1 MADIFHE
8 VDEEV
13 RRERLKRIWDR
24 YGGLI
29 LAAVVLVVAG
39 IGGWRGWEYYQNQR
53 AAESGAQFEAA
64 MALAEGGKLQDAE
77 QAFAKIAEDGTSGY
91 RLLARLREAEAMAP
105 RDRAAA
111 VAVFD
116 KVAADSGAGTRFQD
130 LASVRAGFLLVDN
143 AAFADMEKRLE
154 TASGAQRPFRHSARE
169 LLALSA
175 FKAGDV
181 QGLRRWAD
189 MINGDAETPAAMRSR
204 VEALLALSNV
214 AKG

>member
-13 RRERLKRIWDR
+13 RRERLRRIWDR
-24 YGGLI
+24 YGALM
-29 LAAVVLVVAG
+29 LAVIVLVVAG
-39 IGGWRGWEYYQNQR
+39 IGGWRGYEYYQNQR

-64 MALAEGGKLQDAE
+64 MALAEGGKLQEAE
-77 QAFAKIAEDGTSGY
+77 QAFAKIASDGTAGY

-105 RDRAAA
+105 RDRAGA
-111 VAVFD
+111 VVVFD
-116 KVAADSGAGTRFQD
+116 KVAADSSAGARFQD

-143 AAFADMEKRLE
+143 AAFADMEKRLQ
-154 TASGAQRPFRHSARE
+154 TATGAQRPFRHSARE

-181 QGLRRWAD
+181 QGLRRWVD
-189 MINGDAETPAAMRSR
+189 MINGDGETPAAMRGR

>member
-116 KVAADSGAGTRFQD
+116 KVAADSGAGARFQD

>member
-1 MADIFHE
+1 MANIFHE
-8 VDEEV
+8 VDEEI

-24 YGGLI
+24 YGALI

-39 IGGWRGWEYYQNQR
+39 IGGWRGYEYYQNQR

-64 MALAEGGKLQDAE
+64 MALADGGKLQEAE
-77 QAFAKIAEDGTSGY
+77 QAFGKIAADGTTGY

-105 RDRAAA
+105 RDRAGA

-116 KVAADSGAGTRFQD
+116 TIAADSSAGTRFQD

-143 AAFADMEKRLE
+143 AAFADLEKRLE

-175 FKAGDV
+175 FKAGDI

-189 MINGDAETPAAMRSR
+189 MITGDAETPASMRAR
-204 VEALLALSNV
+204 MEALLALSNV

>member
-8 VDEEV
+8 VDEDI
-13 RRERLKRIWDR
+13 RRERLKRIWER
-24 YGGLI
+24 YGALI

-39 IGGWRGWEYYQNQR
+39 IGGWRGYEYYQNQR
-53 AAESGAQFEAA
+53 AADSGAQFEAA
-64 MALAEGGKLQDAE
+64 MALADGGKLQEAE
-77 QAFAKIAEDGTSGY
+77 QAFAKIASDGTAGY
-91 RLLARLREAEAMAP
+91 RLLARLREAEAMAQ
-105 RDRAAA
+105 RDRAGA
-111 VAVFD
+111 VALFG
-116 KVAADSGAGTRFQD
+116 KVAADSSAGTRFQD

-143 AAFADMEKRLE
+143 AAFPDMEKRLQ
-154 TASGAQRPFRHSARE
+154 TATGAQRPFRHSARE

-189 MINGDAETPAAMRSR
+189 MINGDGETPAAMRSR

>member
-13 RRERLKRIWDR
+13 RRERLRRIWDR
-24 YGGLI
+24 YGALI

-39 IGGWRGWEYYQNQR
+39 IGGWRGYEYYQNQR
-53 AAESGAQFEAA
+53 AAEAGAQFEAA
-64 MALAEGGKLQDAE
+64 MALAEGGKLQEAE
-77 QAFAKIAEDGTSGY
+77 QAFAKIAADGTSGY
-91 RLLARLREAEAMAP
+91 RLLAQLREAEAMAP

-116 KVAADSGAGTRFQD
+116 KVAANSGAGARFQD

-143 AAFADMEKRLE
+143 AAFADMEKRLQ

-189 MINGDAETPAAMRSR
+189 MINGDAETPAAMRAR

>member
-8 VDEEV
+8 VDEDI

-24 YGGLI
+24 YGALI

-39 IGGWRGWEYYQNQR
+39 IGGWRGYEYYQNQR
-53 AAESGAQFEAA
+53 AADSGAQFEAA
-64 MALAEGGKLQDAE
+64 MALADGGKLQEAE
-77 QAFAKIAEDGTSGY
+77 QAFAKIAGEGTTGY

-105 RDRAAA
+105 RDRAGA
-111 VAVFD
+111 VAIFD
-116 KVAADSGAGTRFQD
+116 TVAADASAGVRFQD
-130 LASVRAGFLLVDN
+130 LASVRAGLLLVDT
-143 AAFADMEKRLE
+143 AAFPDMEKRLWNA
-154 TASGAQRPFRHSARE
+154 TATQRPFRHTARE

-189 MINGDAETPAAMRSR
+189 MINGDADTPAAMRAR
-204 VEALLALSNV
+204 IEALLALSNV

>member
-13 RRERLKRIWDR
+13 RRERLRRIWDR
-24 YGGLI
+24 YGALI

-39 IGGWRGWEYYQNQR
+39 IGGWRGYEYYQNQR

-64 MALAEGGKLQDAE
+64 MALAEGGKLQEAE
-77 QAFAKIAEDGTSGY
+77 QAFAKIAGDGTSGY
-91 RLLARLREAEAMAP
+91 RLLAQLREAEAMAV
-105 RDRAAA
+105 RDRAGA

-116 KVAADSGAGTRFQD
+116 KVAADSRAGARFQD

-143 AAFADMEKRLE
+143 AAFADMEKRLQ

-204 VEALLALSNV
+204 IEALLALSNV